1 MASTFIMLTP
11 IMAYLNRSSIYFNTF
26 IIILIAAS
34 LAFFRLLVPFYG
46 AIFWAIVLAVLFR
59 PLQVWILERL
69 PGRNTTVSIITLIIC
84 LLIAIIP
91 LILISISLINESVM
105 LYQRVESG
113 QFNMAE
119 YIRQISDALP
129 ESVRNFLAQFEIYNL
144 SSLYAKISSS
154 MMQASKYLATQAFDI
169 GQNFFAFLVE
179 FCIMLYLLFFLLKDG
194 PALTHRIKNL
204 IPLTDE
210 HKQFL
215 FQKFNTVV
223 RATVKGNVVIAA
235 VQGLLGGLIFWVLG
249 IQGALLWG
257 VVMGFLSLL
266 PAVGAAIVWL
276 PVAVYF
282 LVTGNVWN
290 GAILI
295 LFGFLVIGLSDNILR
310 PLLVGKD
317 TKMPDYLVLISTL
330 GGLSLFGL
338 TGFVIGPLIAAMFI
352 AIWDLF
358 PAAVNLNDKN
368 KAAPATHRRPP
379 PPAE

>member
-1 MASTFIMLTP
+1 MAN
-11 IMAYLNRSSIYFNTF
+11 LNRSNIYFNTF
-26 IIILIAAS
+26 IIILIAVS
-34 LAFFRLLVPFYG
+34 LAFLRLLVPFYG

-69 PGRNTTVSIITLIIC
+69 PGRNTSVSIITLIIC

-91 LILISISLINESVM
+91 LILISVSLINESIM
-105 LYQRVESG
+105 LYQRIESG
-113 QFNMAE
+113 QFNIAE
-119 YIRQISDALP
+119 YIRQVSDALP
-129 ESVRNFLAQFEIYNL
+129 ESVRDFFARFEIYNL
-144 SSLYAKISSS
+144 SSLYAKISSG
-154 MMQASKYLATQAFDI
+154 MMQASKYLATRALDI
-169 GQNFFAFLVE
+169 GQNFFAFLIE

-204 IPLTDE
+204 IPLNDD

-235 VQGLLGGLIFWVLG
+235 VQGVLGGLIFWILG

-266 PAVGAAIVWL
+266 PAVGAALVWL

-282 LVTGNVWN
+282 LITGHLWS
-290 GAILI
+290 GIILV
-295 LFGFLVIGLSDNILR
+295 LFGFMVIGLSDNILR

-338 TGFVIGPLIAAMFI
+338 TGFVIGPLIAALFI

-358 PAAVNLNDKN
+358 PAAINLNDKS
-368 KAAPATHRRPP
+368 KTAAVTHRRPP

>member
-1 MASTFIMLTP
+1 
-11 IMAYLNRSSIYFNTF
+11 
-26 IIILIAAS
+26 
-34 LAFFRLLVPFYG
+34 
-46 AIFWAIVLAVLFR
+46 
-59 PLQVWILERL
+59 
-69 PGRNTTVSIITLIIC
+69 
-84 LLIAIIP
+84 
-91 LILISISLINESVM
+91 M

-144 SSLYAKISSS
+144 SSLYAKISSG

-235 VQGLLGGLIFWVLG
+235 VQGLLGGLIFWILG

>member
-1 MASTFIMLTP
+1 
-11 IMAYLNRSSIYFNTF
+11 MAYLNRSSIYFNTF
-26 IIILIAAS
+26 IIILIAVS
-34 LAFFRLLVPFYG
+34 LAFFKLLVPFYG

-59 PLQVWILERL
+59 PLQLWILQRM
-69 PGRNTTVSIITLIIC
+69 PGRNTIVSIITLIIC

-91 LILISISLINESVM
+91 LILIFISLINESVM
-105 LYQRVESG
+105 LYQRIESG
-113 QFNMAE
+113 QFNIGE
-119 YIRQISDALP
+119 YAGQIANALP
-129 ESVRNFLAQFEIYNL
+129 ESVRGFLAQFEIYNL
-144 SSLYAKISSS
+144 SSLYAKVSSS

-169 GQNFFAFLVE
+169 GQNFFSFLVE
-179 FCIMLYLLFFLLKDG
+179 FAIMLYLLFFLLKDG
-194 PALTHRIKNL
+194 SALTHRIKNL

-215 FQKFNTVV
+215 SHKFNTVV

-235 VQGLLGGLIFWVLG
+235 VQGLLGGLIFWILG

-266 PAVGAAIVWL
+266 PAVGAAIVWA

-282 LVTGNVWN
+282 LVTGSIWS
-290 GAILI
+290 GIILI
-295 LFGFLVIGLSDNILR
+295 LFGVLVIGLSDNILR

-368 KAAPATHRRPP
+368 KAVPVTHRRPP
-379 PPAE
+379 PPAK

>member
-1 MASTFIMLTP
+1 M
-11 IMAYLNRSSIYFNTF
+11 NRSSIYFNTF

-235 VQGLLGGLIFWVLG
+235 VQGLLGGLIFWILG

>member
-235 VQGLLGGLIFWVLG
+235 VQGLLGGLIFWILG

>member
-1 MASTFIMLTP
+1 MAATFIMLTP

-119 YIRQISDALP
+119 YVRQVSDALP
-129 ESVRNFLAQFEIYNL
+129 ESVRSFLAQFEIYNL
-144 SSLYAKISSS
+144 SSLYGKISSS

-235 VQGLLGGLIFWVLG
+235 VQGFLGGMIFWILG

-282 LVTGNVWN
+282 LVTGNFWN
-290 GAILI
+290 GAVLI

>member
-1 MASTFIMLTP
+1 
-11 IMAYLNRSSIYFNTF
+11 MAYLNRSGIYFNTF
-26 IIILIAAS
+26 ILILIAVS
-34 LAFFRLLVPFYG
+34 LAFLRMLVPFYG

-59 PLQVWILERL
+59 PLQLWILERM

-91 LILISISLINESVM
+91 LILISISLINES
-105 LYQRVESG
+105 LLFYQRIESG
-113 QFNMAE
+113 QFNIAE
-119 YIRQISDALP
+119 YIRQVSDALP
-129 ESVRNFLAQFEIYNL
+129 ASVRDFLARFEIYNL
-144 SSLYAKISSS
+144 SSLYAKISSG
-154 MMQASKYLATQAFDI
+154 MMQGSKYLATQALDI

-204 IPLTDE
+204 IPLTDD

-235 VQGLLGGLIFWVLG
+235 VQGVLGGVIFWILG

-282 LVTGNVWN
+282 LITGNLWN
-290 GAILI
+290 GIILV

-330 GGLSLFGL
+330 GGLSLFDL

-368 KAAPATHRRPP
+368 KAVPVTHRRPP
-379 PPAE
+379 PPAK

>member
-1 MASTFIMLTP
+1 
-11 IMAYLNRSSIYFNTF
+11 MAYLNRSSIYFNTF
-26 IIILIAAS
+26 IIILIAVS
-34 LAFFRLLVPFYG
+34 LAFFKLLVPFYG

-59 PLQVWILERL
+59 PLQLWILERM

-91 LILISISLINESVM
+91 LILISISLINESIL
-105 LYQRVESG
+105 LYQRIESG
-113 QFNMAE
+113 QFNMGE
-119 YIRQISDALP
+119 YIRQVSEALP
-129 ESVRNFLAQFEIYNL
+129 ASVRDFLAQFEIYNL
-144 SSLYAKISSS
+144 SSLYAKISAG
-154 MMQASKYLATQAFDI
+154 MMQGSKYLATQALDI
-169 GQNFFAFLVE
+169 GQNFFSFLVE

-204 IPLTDE
+204 IPLTDD

-223 RATVKGNVVIAA
+223 RATVKGNVAIAA
-235 VQGLLGGLIFWVLG
+235 VQGILGGLIFWILG

-282 LVTGNVWN
+282 LITGQLWN
-290 GAILI
+290 GTVLV

-310 PLLVGKD
+310 PVLVGKD

-368 KAAPATHRRPP
+368 KTAPVTHRRPP
-379 PPAE
+379 PPAK